1 MGPRWR
7 YLASE
12 VGIGLRRNLLMT
24 LATIVTVTVSLALL
38 GAGVALALQV
48 NKAERV
54 LYGQV
59 EVSIFLLDEI
69 SPDQR
74 DSLQRDLQG
83 NPLVQDTIY
92 VSKEQAYRDFL
103 EIIADDEALRESLT
117 PDILPASF
125 RVKLT
130 DPEQFEVVASQ
141 FEGYPGVDEVVD
153 QREVLQRFFQIMGL
167 LQWTALIVALVQG
180 VAAAALIANTIRIT
194 AFARREQI
202 GIMKLV
208 GATNWYIRLP
218 FIVEGVIAGVVG
230 ALLAGTLLVVG
241 QVLAIGR
248 LRTTVQFIPFIT
260 TGEVLSVIPLLV
272 VIGAAVAVVSAFL
285 SLWRFLDV

>member
-12 VGIGLRRNLLMT
+12 VGIGLKRNLLMT

-38 GAGVALALQV
+38 GAGVALAIQV
-48 NKAERV
+48 NKAERL
-54 LYGQV
+54 LYAQV
-59 EVSIFLLDEI
+59 EVSIFLNLDVT
-69 SPDQR
+69 PDQR
-74 DSLQRDLQG
+74 DSLQSDLDG
-83 NPLVQDTIY
+83 NPLVEEIIY
-92 VSKEQAYRDFL
+92 VSQEQAFEEVK
-103 EIIADDEALRESLT
+103 EIFSGDEAVLNSVE

-130 DPEQFEVVASQ
+130 DPEQYEVVASQ
-141 FEGYPGVDEVVD
+141 FDGYPGVDEVVD

-167 LQWTALIVALVQG
+167 LQRTAIVVALVQG

-218 FIVEGVIAGVVG
+218 FIIEGVIAGVIG
-230 ALLAGTLLVVG
+230 ALLAGTLLVLG
-241 QVLAIGR
+241 QVYAVGR
-248 LRTTVQFIPFIT
+248 LRGTVQFIPFIT
-260 TGEVLSVIPLLV
+260 TGEVVTVIPLLV
-272 VIGAAVAVVSAFL
+272 VIGAAVAVVAAFL